1 MAHSTKRIQ
10 TQKKIKK
17 NKTGLKKKP
26 PTTHFPPLW
35 SSPRSWLLLPYIPQ
49 GAANATGLVSIWFLF
64 FFFLGAIY
72 YLAIQSPCAVC
83 VCLVYACGVCVYCAA
98 GPSSSHI
105 VGEYSRA
112 GGQPT
117 LKVFSLPSCR
127 PAATPDG
134 CLFCFILLFFLFI
147 LISIS
152 DSPTQTN

>member
-1 MAHSTKRIQ
+1 MKKTTHHPLSSSLVI
-10 TQKKIKK
+10 TQK
-17 NKTGLKKKP
+17 LAA
-26 PTTHFPPLW
+26 TTLYTTRGRKRHWACFYLVLILFLSWSYILSRYTEPL
-35 SSPRSWLLLPYIPQ
+35 
-49 GAANATGLVSIWFLF
+49 
-64 FFFLGAIY
+64 
-72 YLAIQSPCAVC
+72 CCVC